1 MEIMLIILALFGAFY
16 YMLLRP
22 ALKQQRAQR
31 REMADLV
38 IGDQVLTT
46 GNIFATVA
54 DIETPED
61 GPIVVILEMGPGL
74 RVRALPQSIL
84 QRVSPAAL
92 PERAGK
98 RAPKKQ
104 PDTSG
109 LNRSHCRVQ
118 PHRHLAGPAAP
129 LSPGLHPSAER
140 RRRPSWRL

>member
-22 ALKQQRAQR
+22 VLKQQRAQR

-61 GPIVVILEMGPGL
+61 GPTVVILEMGPGL

-84 QRVSPAAL
+84 QRVSP
-92 PERAGK
+92 
-98 RAPKKQ
+98 
-104 PDTSG
+104 SG
-109 LNRSHCRVQ
+109 V
-118 PHRHLAGPAAP
+118 
-129 LSPGLHPSAER
+129 AEKGR
-140 RRRPSWRL
+140 

>member
-22 ALKQQRAQR
+22 VLKQQRAQR
-31 REMADLV
+31 REMADLA

-84 QRVSPAAL
+84 QRVSPSGV
-92 PERAGK
+92 AGK
-98 RAPKKQ
+98 GR
-104 PDTSG
+104 
-109 LNRSHCRVQ
+109 
-118 PHRHLAGPAAP
+118 
-129 LSPGLHPSAER
+129 
-140 RRRPSWRL
+140 